1 MRYKPNHALLVL
13 VLLLAAFTSN
23 AQTNTTLSLSLED
36 ALARAKQNNVSIKNA
51 QLDIEYANT
60 QVDEIKAQGLP
71 QINGSTN
78 FTHSYQVPTSLIPG
92 DFAGQPGTNIPVQ
105 FGVPFTM
112 TAGVGVNQLL
122 FDGTFFLGL
131 KAASEFV
138 NISTLSA
145 SASEIDVRE
154 AVQKAYYMALISEK
168 NLAQLDESLKNIK
181 AMRDETQKLY
191 EEGFSEKL
199 DVDRLTLSVSNL
211 EISINQLKNQAK
223 LAKQMLLNSMGED
236 VNQTVILT
244 SELPTEASSLE
255 DLGAS
260 FNPENRIE
268 MKLMNQQQELNELS
282 LKRYKVGYFPSLYGN
297 FSYGANTFAS
307 DGEFNTLGN
316 EWYGNGSYGLSLS
329 VPIFD
334 GLYKNSKIN
343 QAKIDIAKTENSIEQ
358 LSLGMNL
365 QVNQAKTNYVNAL
378 KSLELQEESKKLA
391 ESIYN
396 TTKIKFKEGVG
407 SSFEMINAESE
418 LTNSRTNYLNALY
431 ELNVAKIDLAKA
443 LGTL

>member
-1 MRYKPNHALLVL
+1 MRYKPNHALLIL
-13 VLLLAAFTSN
+13 VLLLGAFTSN
-23 AQTNTTLSLSLED
+23 AQTNTPLSLSLED
-36 ALARAKQNNVSIKNA
+36 ALARAKQNNVNIKNA
-51 QLDIEYANT
+51 QLDIDYANT

-78 FTHSYQVPTSLIPG
+78 FSHSYKVPTSLIPG

-168 NLAQLDESLKNIK
+168 NLAQLDESLVNIK
-181 AMRDETQKLY
+181 AMKDETQKLY
-191 EEGFSEKL
+191 EAGFSEKL
-199 DVDRLTLSVSNL
+199 DVDRLTLSVSNI

-268 MKLMNQQQELNELS
+268 MKLMNQQQELNELN
-282 LKRYKVGYFPSLYGN
+282 LKR
-297 FSYGANTFAS
+297 
-307 DGEFNTLGN
+307 
-316 EWYGNGSYGLSLS
+316 
-329 VPIFD
+329 
-334 GLYKNSKIN
+334 
-343 QAKIDIAKTENSIEQ
+343 
-358 LSLGMNL
+358 
-365 QVNQAKTNYVNAL
+365 
-378 KSLELQEESKKLA
+378 
-391 ESIYN
+391 
-396 TTKIKFKEGVG
+396 
-407 SSFEMINAESE
+407 
-418 LTNSRTNYLNALY
+418 
-431 ELNVAKIDLAKA
+431 
-443 LGTL
+443 